1 MSRISLWCFTA
12 HSGTLHTR
20 GLGQRMTT
28 ANEKNRVVLN
38 MVNGISG
45 GIYRRR
51 LLKTAA
57 VAAGGALAAP
67 RLSLAANAKTL
78 RFIPQA
84 NLANLDPIWTTQYV
98 VRNGALLIWDM
109 LYGVDDKLEPQPQM
123 CEGHEASTDF
133 KTWTFKLR
141 PGLKFHDGEPVRA
154 KDVVASINRW
164 MARDATM
171 GGPIKKRTDALEAV
185 DDRTFRFRLSQPYP
199 KMLFALGKS
208 STPSLFIMPERI
220 AATDPFKQIS
230 DYVGSGPMRFKK
242 DEWVPGAKAI
252 FEKFEGYAPRAEK
265 ANWLSGGKR
274 VNFDRIEWQIVPDV
288 ATAAAALQ
296 NGEVDWWETPSPDL
310 IPLLKRNANV
320 AVDIA
325 DPLGNVGSFRINH
338 LHPPFNDVRARRA
351 VQIALSQED
360 YMGAVVG
367 DDQTLW
373 KTLPGFFTPDT
384 PLYTENGGEPLKGK
398 RDYEQA
404 KKLLADAGYKNEP
417 IVLLVATDVPITK
430 SQGDVTA
437 DLLKRIGMNVDYQAL
452 DWGTVGQRRA
462 KKDPPSQ
469 GGWNIFHTWH
479 AGADCVNPAPYI
491 ALDCSGDTA
500 WFGWPK
506 SELVQEK
513 IGAWYA
519 APDLAA
525 EKAAIAELNKAAM
538 DHVVYVPTG
547 FFKGYQAW
555 RKNVSGVV
563 KAPFPVFWDVTKA

>member
-1 MSRISLWCFTA
+1 MDNATATRIS
-12 HSGTLHTR
+12 
-20 GLGQRMTT
+20 
-28 ANEKNRVVLN
+28 
-38 MVNGISG
+38 NGIN
-45 GIYRRR
+45 RRG

-57 VAAGGALAAP
+57 VAASGALAAP
-67 RLSLAANAKTL
+67 RLSLAADAKTL

-98 VRNGALLIWDM
+98 VRNAALLIWDT
-109 LYGVDDKLEPQPQM
+109 LYGVDDKLQPQPQM
-123 CEGHEASTDF
+123 CEGHEASADF

-154 KDVVASINRW
+154 KDVTASINRW

-171 GGPIKKRTDALEAV
+171 GGPIKKQMDALEAV
-185 DDRTFRFRLSQPYP
+185 DDRTFRFRLNKPYP

-208 STPSLFIMPERI
+208 STPTLFIMPERI

-230 DYVGSGPMRFKK
+230 DYTGSGPMRFSKNQ
-242 DEWVPGAKAI
+242 WVPGAKAV
-252 FEKFEGYAPRAEK
+252 FEKFPGYTPRTEK
-265 ANWLSGGKR
+265 ASWLGGGKR
-274 VNFDRIEWQIVPDV
+274 INFDRIEWQIVPDI

-296 NGEVDWWETPSPDL
+296 NGEVDWWETPSSDL
-310 IPLLKRNANV
+310 IPLLKRNPSV

-325 DPLGNVGSFRINH
+325 DPLGNIGSFRINH
-338 LHPPFNDVRARRA
+338 LYPPFNDVRARRA
-351 VQIALSQED
+351 IQVALSQED

-367 DDQTLW
+367 DDPTLW
-373 KTLPGFFTPDT
+373 KSLPGFFTPDT

-398 RDYEQA
+398 RDYELA
-404 KKLLADAGYKNEP
+404 KKLLAESGYKNEP
-417 IVLLVATDVPITK
+417 IVLLVATDVGITK
-430 SQGDVTA
+430 AQGDVTA
-437 DLLKRIGMNVDYQAL
+437 DLLKRVGMNVDYQAL

-506 SELVQEK
+506 SDLVQSK
-513 IGAWYA
+513 IAAWYA

-525 EKAAIAELNKAAM
+525 EKTAIADLNKAAM
-538 DHVVYVPTG
+538 DFAVYVPTG

-555 RKNVSGVV
+555 RTNISGVV